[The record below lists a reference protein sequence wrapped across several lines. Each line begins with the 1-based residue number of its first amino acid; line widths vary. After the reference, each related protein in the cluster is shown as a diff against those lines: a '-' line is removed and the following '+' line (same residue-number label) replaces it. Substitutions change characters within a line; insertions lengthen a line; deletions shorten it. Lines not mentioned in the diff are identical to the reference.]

1 MSTENN
7 SDLLFKNSVKILTD
21 LISFKTISGEDNT
34 ALIDYCD
41 DILKKLGATSFRT
54 YDDEKKRV
62 NLFATLKAKSSNNKK
77 PIILSGHT
85 DVVPVSKGWSSDP
98 FTATIKDDKLYG
110 RGSCDMKGFIAC
122 TLAYAPIYSK
132 SNLDRDIHFS
142 FTFDEETACIGAPI
156 LIEELKRRNIK
167 DGICIVGEPTNMKI
181 IDAHKGCYEYTT
193 HFRGL
198 AGHSSAPHKGVSAVE
213 YASKYVNKLMELRER
228 LKERE
233 PKDSIFDPPHSTL
246 SIGGIFGGIAHNV
259 IADKCHVNWET
270 RPVVKEDGVFLNQEI
285 DKYVNEVLLP
295 DMKKIFPNASI
306 EKNIIGEIIGFDRK
320 SKSDA
325 CELISSLTGDNSRQ
339 VVSFGTEAGL
349 FQEIGIS
356 TVVCG
361 PGSIEQAHKIDEF
374 IILDELKKRVKKDS
388 IFDPPHSTL
397 SIGGIKGGIAHNVI
411 ADKCSVEW
419 ETRPVVKDDGE
430 FVTKEIDKY
439 ANEVLLPEMKKVFP
453 DSYIK
458 KEVIGEVVGFNRLD
472 DSEACEFV
480 SNITGDNSREV
491 VSFGTEAGLF
501 QELGI
506 STVVCGPGSIEQAH
520 KIDEFI
526 ELNEMKKCLKFLEG
540 VKDKSVN

>member
-7 SDLLFKNSVKILTD
+7 SELLYDNSVQILTD
-21 LISFKTISGEDNT
+21 LIAFKTISGEDNSS
-34 ALIDYCD
+34 LIDYCD

-62 NLFATLKAKSSNNKK
+62 NLFATLKAKNSNNKK

-98 FTATIKDDKLYG
+98 FTATIKGDKLYG

-122 TLAYAPIYSK
+122 ALAYAPIYSK

-142 FTFDEETACIGAPI
+142 FTFDEETACQGAPI
-156 LIEELKRRNIK
+156 LIEELKKRDIK
-167 DGICIVGEPTNMKI
+167 DGICIIGEPTNMKI

-193 HFRGL
+193 YFKGL

-213 YASKYVNKLMELRER
+213 YASKYVNKLIELREN
-228 LKERE
+228 LKSRA

-246 SIGGIFGGIAHNV
+246 SIGGVFGGIAHNV

-285 DKYVNEVLLP
+285 DKYANEVLLP
-295 DMKKIFPNASI
+295 EMKKIFPNASI
-306 EKNIIGEIIGFDRK
+306 EKDIIGEIVGFDRED
-320 SKSDA
+320 KSDA

-361 PGSIEQAHKIDEF
+361 PGSIDQAHKIDEF
-374 IILDELKKRVKKDS
+374 IVLDELKKCLNLLD
-388 IFDPPHSTL
+388 
-397 SIGGIKGGIAHNVI
+397 GIK
-411 ADKCSVEW
+411 VE
-419 ETRPVVKDDGE
+419 
-430 FVTKEIDKY
+430 
-439 ANEVLLPEMKKVFP
+439 
-453 DSYIK
+453 S
-458 KEVIGEVVGFNRLD
+458 
-472 DSEACEFV
+472 V
-480 SNITGDNSREV
+480 SN
-491 VSFGTEAGLF
+491 
-501 QELGI
+501 
-506 STVVCGPGSIEQAH
+506 
-520 KIDEFI
+520 
-526 ELNEMKKCLKFLEG
+526 
-540 VKDKSVN
+540 